1 MPTLSKPRRRSRRL
15 ACENAYYEVFL
26 DDLADDSGDVREYL
40 VVAPKRSATYLVTG
54 VAVLPVVK
62 NRYALLRIY
71 RHAIQD
77 YSWEVPRGFVED
89 KEKSRQSVGRE
100 LYEETGLDCRS
111 KSIRSLGYITPEAG
125 ALAARIHL
133 FLAQDCWVKSPFNVR
148 EMGHQELRF
157 LTEKQ
162 MAVMIQRSLIQDVST
177 IVAFHRSLMLK
188 RLARPA

>member
-40 VVAPKRSATYLVTG
+40 VVAPKKSATYLVTG

-77 YSWEVPRGFVED
+77 YSWEVPRGFVE
-89 KEKSRQSVGRE
+89 
-100 LYEETGLDCRS
+100 
-111 KSIRSLGYITPEAG
+111 
-125 ALAARIHL
+125 
-133 FLAQDCWVKSPFNVR
+133 
-148 EMGHQELRF
+148 
-157 LTEKQ
+157 EKQ

-177 IVAFHRSLMLK
+177 IVAFHRSLRLK